1 METLRIAL
9 CEDDPDERQYLLS
22 LIQSCAVAA
31 QVSMFENG
39 DAFLTGYQADQF
51 DLILMDIYM
60 SGISGVDVVRQI
72 RISEKQVPIAFVT
85 SSQDYAL
92 DGYRLHVSRYLEKPV
107 SREAMEEL
115 LLFAKEQLSQQPGI
129 TLLSYGKPLIIPVR
143 NLSYIEQNAH
153 YLMFYL
159 SGGQM
164 IKSKGK
170 LDDLMPQLD
179 DPSFFRCH
187 KSYLVNLAYVTGI
200 DQEMMVFYMK
210 EGNTVYIRRDLF
222 KKAKNAWE
230 LWLYNMA
237 RKKGAS
243 QNEAP

>member
-1 METLRIAL
+1 
-9 CEDDPDERQYLLS
+9 
-22 LIQSCAVAA
+22 
-31 QVSMFENG
+31 
-39 DAFLTGYQADQF
+39 
-51 DLILMDIYM
+51 
-60 SGISGVDVVRQI
+60 
-72 RISEKQVPIAFVT
+72 
-85 SSQDYAL
+85 
-92 DGYRLHVSRYLEKPV
+92 
-107 SREAMEEL
+107 
-115 LLFAKEQLSQQPGI
+115 
-129 TLLSYGKPLIIPVR
+129 
-143 NLSYIEQNAH
+143 
-153 YLMFYL
+153 
-159 SGGQM
+159 
-164 IKSKGK
+164 
-170 LDDLMPQLD
+170 MPQLD